1 MTAPGTGAPDAGL
14 IDVLAGAAVISLNFW
29 NRETY
34 DIYDCLKRSWYVR
47 EMPVAFATV
56 LRATRRAVP
65 GGDLYAVNDSEGC
78 TAATIAAVFEKAARI
93 AKATGGRGRSTSTA
107 RVPASVSCVSFTGG
121 GGR

>member
-47 EMPVAFATV
+47 EMPVAFAAV

-78 TAATIAAVFEKAARI
+78 TAATIAAVFDKAGACPLPTNWR
-93 AKATGGRGRSTSTA
+93 AAPWWSPSGPPGAS
-107 RVPASVSCVSFTGG
+107 PA
-121 GGR
+121 